1 MSIAMSITAFPV
13 LARIIQEQELT
24 RTQLGTLAITCAAVD
39 DVTAWCLLAL
49 VVGLVKSGTGEGA
62 VWMITFAILYT
73 FFMLFVV
80 RPVLNKRFGLSAK
93 ARSFLPDFLRLHSS
107 RCCL

>member
-39 DVTAWCLLAL
+39 AVYNSMIYMDF
-49 VVGLVKSGTGEGA
+49 VKGKAGSVRSCSDDDGA
-62 VWMITFAILYT
+62 SL
-73 FFMLFVV
+73 
-80 RPVLNKRFGLSAK
+80 PVLMEVE
-93 ARSFLPDFLRLHSS
+93 
-107 RCCL
+107 